1 MNDMQLDQIAG
12 MLDQA
17 ADRISEFKKETYTAS
32 FERHLEEN
40 TPVWCAFAA
49 VWNEDTP
56 DRERTYIQVAD
67 CLTDKAQR
75 MQECVKGRTKRE
87 EQQLNL
93 NLYMVSYFLPAM
105 IAYQRRCGAAEE
117 EMKNMTGIICDR
129 WNERFKQHIQ
139 AADFESIQAGFKQ
152 KLCFVTTA
160 VCCGLHKPQDCW
172 EIELMKRYRDEYL
185 FCQDDGQEII
195 REYYDIAPTIVKRIA
210 REAAP
215 EEKYLY
221 LWEHYISK
229 CVAYVENQE
238 NERCRQLYEAMMSEL
253 KEEYM
258 VTDRHK
264 QEGVLHRDE

>member
-1 MNDMQLDQIAG
+1 MNNMHLDQIAG

-17 ADRISEFKKETYTAS
+17 ADRISEFRKETYAAS

-40 TPVWCAFAA
+40 ISVWCAFSS

-56 DRERTYIQVAD
+56 DREQAYIQVAD

-87 EQQLNL
+87 ELQLNM
-93 NLYMVSYFLPAM
+93 NLYMVSYFLPAI

-117 EMKNMTGIICDR
+117 EMKKMTGTICDR
-129 WNERFKQHIQ
+129 WNERFGQHIQ
-139 AADFESIQAGFKQ
+139 AADYESIQAGFKQ

-160 VCCGLHKPQDCW
+160 VCCGLHKPQDCR

-185 FCQDDGQEII
+185 FRQDDGQEII

-210 REAAP
+210 REATP

-229 CVAYVENQE
+229 CVAHVENHE
-238 NERCRQLYEAMMSEL
+238 NERCRQLYEMMMSEL
-253 KEEYM
+253 KTEYM

-264 QEGVLHRDE
+264 QEGALHRDE